1 MVTAVLPQ
9 RAWRLKTYLS
19 AMLVAATVVVFSLV
33 GGGILGVR
41 LPQAEQES
49 IVEVNRDATELA
61 TRVEILLGS
70 LESRMDLLSQTLQA
84 LPLQDANALL
94 DRATGDGTAFRAIY
108 LASRDGT
115 VLAAGV
121 APGLRPRR
129 NDLLGSDLSAN
140 PLFRTLRA
148 TRHASWGD
156 KYLSALSGTVT
167 MALAIPTGTDRVLLA
182 EVPLT
187 YVLSTVKLAAGQ
199 RASSIWLVDRFGEVV
214 ADTQGGKYVGT
225 VNLLTSPVMQ
235 AAVKGAALPTTFD
248 FQGHTFYSAAA
259 HSKGLDWYFIGGMP
273 AGMDN
278 RSVRFTVVFV
288 LGGFLSAL
296 LLGLLMAPFWAS
308 WMARPLRGIVLRA
321 GQIKRGEAVSGQWPL
336 GHIAEYNDLVLDLE
350 AMAATL
356 QEREQKFLA
365 IFNASPIPMSVT
377 DADRQFALLDVN
389 EAWCSGF
396 QRTRQEVLGQNV
408 ISLGMLKSELSR
420 VQALANMKG
429 NSLFLE
435 GILVRKDGSE
445 VECLI
450 HGRLTCIGSAN
461 LMIWAT
467 VDVGDLR
474 RISRELRTLN
484 AELEARVTRRTEALA
499 TLNDELSGALVNLQA
514 AQTELV
520 RTEKMAALGGL
531 VAGVAH
537 ELNTPLG
544 NGLMAVTALADDAKQ
559 FRVAMAQGLKRSALD
574 SLMNSVEQATSIA
587 TRNLQRAADL
597 VSSFKQVAVDQ
608 TSSQRRYFELA
619 EVVHEMVVSLRPSLS
634 RTPYVIEVNVPL
646 GLRLD
651 SYPGPLGQVIGNL
664 INNAVLHGF
673 EGRAHGTI
681 RIVGEPGEGSYV
693 ILRVTD
699 NGKGIPADLLGRIFD
714 PFVTTKKGRGG
725 TGLGL
730 HISYNAVVNVLGG
743 GLSVHSVEG
752 EGATFVLRLPLV
764 APKSGVGQLPLMV

>member
-1 MVTAVLPQ
+1 MVMAALHQ

-19 AMLVAATVVVFSLV
+19 AMLVAATVVAFALV
-33 GGGILGVR
+33 GGGILGLR
-41 LPQAEQES
+41 LPQVEQES
-49 IVEVNRDATELA
+49 IAEGNRDATELA

-84 LPLQDANALL
+84 LPLQNANALL

-108 LASRDGT
+108 LASREGT

-121 APGLRPRR
+121 APGLRLRR
-129 NDLLGSDLSAN
+129 DDLLGSDLSAN

-148 TRHASWGD
+148 TRRAAWGD

-167 MALAIPTGTDRVLLA
+167 MGLAIPVANDRVLLA
-182 EVPLT
+182 EVPLA
-187 YVLSTVKLAAGQ
+187 YVLSTVQLAAGQ

-225 VNLLTSPVMQ
+225 ANLLNSPVMQ
-235 AAVKGAALPTTFD
+235 AVTKGSALPMTFD
-248 FQGHTFYSAAA
+248 FEGRKFYSAAA
-259 HSKGLDWYFIGGMP
+259 HSRGLDWVFIGGMP

-278 RSVRFTVVFV
+278 RTVRVTVVFV
-288 LGGFLSAL
+288 VGGFLSAL

-308 WMARPLRGIVLRA
+308 WMVRPLHGIVLRA
-321 GQIKRGEAVSGQWPL
+321 GQITRGEVVSGQWPR
-336 GHIAEYNDLVLDLE
+336 GYISEFNDLALDLE

-365 IFNASPIPMSVT
+365 IFNTSPIPMSVT
-377 DADRQFALLDVN
+377 DADHQYALLDVN
-389 EAWCSGF
+389 EAWCRAF
-396 QRTRQEVLGQNV
+396 QRTRSDVLGRNV
-408 ISLGMLKSELSR
+408 EALDMLKSGDSR
-420 VQALANMKG
+420 EQALMSMKDG
-429 NSLFLE
+429 SLIVDAVLM
-435 GILVRKDGSE
+435 RKDGVE
-445 VECLI
+445 MECLV
-450 HGRLTCIGSAN
+450 HARLTRIGTGN
-461 LMIWAT
+461 VMIWAT

-474 RISRELRTLN
+474 RISRELRVLN
-484 AELEARVTRRTEALA
+484 AELEDRVAGRTEALA
-499 TLNDELSGALVNLQA
+499 TLNGELSSAVANLQA

-520 RTEKMAALGGL
+520 RAEKMAALGGL

-574 SLMNSVEQATSIA
+574 ALINSVEQATSIA

-597 VSSFKQVAVDQ
+597 VSSFKQVAVDR
-608 TSSQRRYFELA
+608 TSSQRRHFELA

-634 RTPYVIEVNVPL
+634 RTPYVIEVSMPS

-681 RIVGEPGEGSYV
+681 RIVGEPGEGPYL
-693 ILRVTD
+693 ILRVVD

-730 HISYNAVVNVLGG
+730 HISYNAVVNLLGG
-743 GLSVHSVEG
+743 SLTVQSKEG
-752 EGATFVLRLPLV
+752 EGATFVLRLPVV
-764 APKSGVGQLPLMV
+764 APKANTPTI

>member
-1 MVTAVLPQ
+1 MVTAALHQ

-19 AMLVAATVVVFSLV
+19 AMLVAATVVAFSLV
-33 GGGILGVR
+33 GGGILGLR
-41 LPQAEQES
+41 LPQVEQES
-49 IVEVNRDATELA
+49 IAEVNRDATELA

-84 LPLQDANALL
+84 LPLQNANALL

-108 LASRDGT
+108 LASSDGT

-121 APGLRPRR
+121 ASGLRLRR
-129 NDLLGSDLSAN
+129 DDLLGSDLSAN

-148 TRHASWGD
+148 TRQATWGD

-167 MALAIPTGTDRVLLA
+167 MGLGIPTGNDRVLLA
-182 EVPLT
+182 EVPLA
-187 YVLSTVKLAAGQ
+187 YVLSTVQLAAGQ

-235 AAVKGAALPTTFD
+235 AAVKGTALPMTFD
-248 FQGHTFYSAAA
+248 FQGHRFYSAAA

-273 AGMDN
+273 AGLDN
-278 RSVRFTVVFV
+278 RTVRVAVIFV
-288 LGGFLSAL
+288 ASGFLGVL
-296 LLGLLMAPFWAS
+296 LLVLLMAPFWAS
-308 WMARPLRGIVLRA
+308 WLARPLHGIVLQA
-321 GQIKRGEAVSGQWPL
+321 GQITRGETVSGQWPR
-336 GHIAEYNDLVLDLE
+336 GYIAEFNDLALDLE

-365 IFNASPIPMSVT
+365 IFNASPLPMSVT
-377 DADRQFALLDVN
+377 ALHDRFVLLDVN
-389 EAWCSGF
+389 EAWCLKFAHRREDVIG
-396 QRTRQEVLGQNV
+396 RTGADLGLYKTEGERNATGDRMAQENVAVETWMYASTGQAVLGQ
-408 ISLGMLKSELSR
+408 IHWRQAR
-420 VQALANMKG
+420 VGDVDL
-429 NSLFLE
+429 
-435 GILVRKDGSE
+435 LVW
-445 VECLI
+445 V
-450 HGRLTCIGSAN
+450 
-461 LMIWAT
+461 M
-467 VDVGDLR
+467 VDVTEIR
-474 RISRELRTLN
+474 RIEGELRELN
-484 AELEARVTRRTEALA
+484 NELEARVERRTQALESLNEALSA
-499 TLNDELSGALVNLQA
+499 AVANLQA

-520 RTEKMAALGGL
+520 RSEKMAALGSL

-544 NGLMAVTALADDAKQ
+544 NSLMAVTALADDAKQ

-574 SLMNSVEQATSIA
+574 SLMDSVEQATSIA
-587 TRNLQRAADL
+587 TRNLERAADL
-597 VSSFKQVAVDQ
+597 VTSFKQVAVDQ
-608 TSSQRRYFELA
+608 TSSQRRHFELA

-634 RTPYVIEVNVPL
+634 RTPYVIEVNVPS

-651 SYPGPLGQVIGNL
+651 SYPGPLEQVIGNL

-681 RIVGEPGEGSYV
+681 RIVGESGEGPSV
-693 ILRVTD
+693 ILRVID
-699 NGKGIPADLLGRIFD
+699 NGKGIPAELLGRIFD

-730 HISYNAVVNVLGG
+730 HISYNAVVNLLGG
-743 GLSVHSVEG
+743 SLTVHSTEG

-764 APKSGVGQLPLMV
+764 APKVSGPAV